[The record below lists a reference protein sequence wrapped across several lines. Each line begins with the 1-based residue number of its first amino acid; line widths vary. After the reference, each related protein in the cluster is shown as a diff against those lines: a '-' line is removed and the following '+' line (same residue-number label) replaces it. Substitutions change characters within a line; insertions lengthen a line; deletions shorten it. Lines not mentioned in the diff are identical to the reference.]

1 MRTEVY
7 LLSLPLAR
15 HRTIVPRRRDPAS
28 PTSSL
33 YVRPLELRV
42 HGAAEGTLD
51 ASPNAGTLQ
60 RIDTR

>member
-15 HRTIVPRRRDPAS
+15 HRTIVPRRRDAAS
-28 PTSSL
+28 PTSGL
-33 YVRPLELRV
+33 DVQPLELRV
-42 HGAAEGTLD
+42 HGVGEGTPD
-51 ASPNAGTLQ
+51 ASPNACTLQ